1 MVFGRAGR
9 CDGMTRPMSLF
20 RRIFPREPRTF
31 PGKRWVET
39 GLRTLH
45 LIGTAGIGGG
55 FFWGADPAH
64 WMPFLWLTVA
74 SGVAMA
80 ALQVWGNGIWLIQI
94 RGLAVFVKLLLLA
107 IMAVAGTR
115 ADLFILVIVISG
127 VVSHAPANLRYFS
140 PLFMRRIEHL

>member
-1 MVFGRAGR
+1 MVCGRARR
-9 CDGMTRPMSLF
+9 CDGITGPMTLY
-20 RRIFPREPRTF
+20 RRVFPFESRTF

-55 FFWGADPAH
+55 FLWGADPSQ
-64 WMPFLWLTVA
+64 WMPFLWLTVV
-74 SGVAMA
+74 SGATMA

-94 RGLAVFVKLLLLA
+94 RGLAVFAKLLLLA
-107 IMAVAGTR
+107 IMALAGTR

-127 VVSHAPANLRYFS
+127 IVSHAPANLRYFS